1 MTDRISSP
9 ETPELHARVYTSP
22 FGAFEQIEG
31 SFSPTTSTLLVGRQ
45 EAVLIDA
52 QHLKP
57 DIDALGD
64 LVEETGRELT
74 TIYITHGH
82 ADHWYGIDELVR
94 RFPTARPVALPGVV
108 EWIED
113 NAELMAAQWSMLFGD
128 RGASPT
134 TRPSVLE
141 GASLALEG
149 HEIDVLE
156 LGQGDIAP
164 STAVHVP
171 ALGLVVPGD
180 VIYNGIHVMLGFVD
194 PERSEDWL
202 RSIDKVD
209 ELHPSAIVAG
219 HRHPDAPH
227 AEAGRMIHE
236 TRQYIRDFE
245 AAAAASTSAEELV
258 NRMVERYPDLGNP
271 WTLQFS
277 AMSRFVAG
285 LGEDVEDALERL
297 S

>member
-1 MTDRISSP
+1 
-9 ETPELHARVYTSP
+9 VYTSP
-22 FGAFEQIEG
+22 FGAFEQIDG
-31 SFSPTTSTLLVGRQ
+31 GFSPTTSTLLVGRE

-57 DIDALGD
+57 DVQELGD
-64 LVEETGRELT
+64 LVEETGRQLT

-82 ADHWYGIDELVR
+82 ADHWYGIDELVH
-94 RFPTARPVALPGVV
+94 RFPRARPVALPGVV
-108 EWIED
+108 AWIEE
-113 NAELMAAQWSMLFGD
+113 NEELMAAQWSAMFGD
-128 RGASPT
+128 RVALPT

-141 GASLALEG
+141 GSTLALED
-149 HEIDVLE
+149 HEVNVLE

-180 VIYNGIHVMLGFVD
+180 VVYNRIHAMLGFVD
-194 PERSEDWL
+194 PEQSQDWL

-209 ELHPSAIVAG
+209 ELHPSSIVAG

-227 AEAGRMIHE
+227 TEPARMIHE
-236 TRQYIRDFE
+236 TRQYILDFE
-245 AAAAASTSAEELV
+245 AAAATSASADELTS
-258 NRMVERYPDLGNP
+258 MMSERYPDFGNP
-271 WTLQFS
+271 WTLLFS
-277 AMSRFVAG
+277 AVSRFVAG
-285 LGEDVEDALERL
+285 LGEDVEGALEQL

>member
-1 MTDRISSP
+1 VTDRISSP
-9 ETPELHARVYTSP
+9 HTPDLHARVYTSP
-22 FGAFEQIEG
+22 FGAFEQIDG
-31 SFSPTTSTLLVGRQ
+31 GFSPTTSTLLVGRR

-57 DIDALGD
+57 DVQELGD
-64 LVEETGRELT
+64 LVAETGRELT

-82 ADHWYGIDELVR
+82 ADHWYGIDDLVR
-94 RFPTARPVALPGVV
+94 RFPAARVVALPGVV
-108 EWIED
+108 KWIED
-113 NAELMAAQWSMLFGD
+113 NEELMAAQWSALFGD
-128 RGASPT
+128 RVALPT
-134 TRPSVLE
+134 TRPATLE
-141 GASLALEG
+141 GSSLELEG

-164 STAVHVP
+164 STAVYVS

-180 VIYNGIHVMLGFVD
+180 VIYNRIHAMLGFVD
-194 PERSEDWL
+194 PEQSQDWL
-202 RSIDKVD
+202 RGIDKVE

-227 AEAGRMIHE
+227 TEPARMIQE

-245 AAAAASTSAEELV
+245 EAAAASASADELT
-258 NRMVERYPDLGNP
+258 NRMTERYPDFGNP
-271 WTLQFS
+271 WTLLFS
-277 AMSRFVAG
+277 AMSRFVPG
-285 LGEDVEDALERL
+285 LGQDIDSALEQL